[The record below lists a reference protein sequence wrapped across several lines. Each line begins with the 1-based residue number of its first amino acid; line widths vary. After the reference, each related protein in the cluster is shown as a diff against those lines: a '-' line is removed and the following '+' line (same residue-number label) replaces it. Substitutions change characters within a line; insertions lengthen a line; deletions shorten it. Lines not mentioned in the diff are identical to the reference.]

1 MQTAIYPITTYVLMA
16 AGFAGLLF
24 LHFSLIREMER
35 LRKQM
40 TDDGGAQRLEMTR
53 LRAELLESTPARE
66 TPPTNPR
73 GLGGA
78 SWQAAPPRLNVSR
91 RSQVLRMSR
100 SGDAPERIASALG
113 VTRAEVDLLLKV
125 HRAASA

>member
-1 MQTAIYPITTYVLMA
+1 MQTVIQPITTYILMA

-24 LHFSLIREMER
+24 LHFSLMRQLER

-40 TDDGGAQRLEMTR
+40 TDDGGARRLEMTR
-53 LRAELLESTPARE
+53 LRAELLESPPAWE
-66 TPPTNPR
+66 TPPATPR

-78 SWQAAPPRLNVSR
+78 TWQGTNPRLNVSR

-113 VTRAEVDLLLKV
+113 VAKAEVDLLLKV
-125 HRAASA
+125 HRTASA

>member
-1 MQTAIYPITTYVLMA
+1 MHTAIHPITTYLLMA

-24 LHFSLIREMER
+24 LHFSLMRQMER
-35 LRKQM
+35 LHKQM
-40 TDDGGAQRLEMTR
+40 TDDGGARRLEMTR
-53 LRAELLESTPARE
+53 LRAELLESAPAWE
-66 TPPTNPR
+66 NPPSIPR

-78 SWQAAPPRLNVSR
+78 TWQGATPRLNVSR

-125 HRAASA
+125 HRTASA